1 MYPFIHP
8 IMKETY
14 LKKWINIHKQWF
26 QSKIGL
32 KRDVKSKNCH
42 NYVLLELNWNI
53 ISLALKWKSF
63 LLKKGFIVLCTAQ
76 PSLFK
81 QSWQASRPCL
91 WGIHLA
97 ICESLQISLKE
108 ASKSYYRLTFNLFCI
123 AIFITHIFF
132 FSFSVS
138 FFDLRVLSECQKIAC
153 KVMKCRT

>member
-1 MYPFIHP
+1 MHPFIHP

-42 NYVLLELNWNI
+42 NYVLLELKYTQLFWLWNGNN
-53 ISLALKWKSF
+53 F
-63 LLKKGFIVLCTAQ
+63 LKKGFIVLCTAQ

-108 ASKSYYRLTFNLFCI
+108 ASKSYYRLTFNFFCI
-123 AIFITHIFF
+123 AILISHIF
-132 FSFSVS
+132 SFRFRFHFLTFVY
-138 FFDLRVLSECQKIAC
+138 FLNAKKIAC
-153 KVMKCRT
+153 KVVKCRT